1 MPEYRSPG
9 VYVEEVPSGSM
20 PIEGVGTSTAGFLG
34 ETERG
39 PTTPTRIE
47 SFADFT
53 RRYGA
58 YAHYGTDGPLAGTYL
73 AYAVEGFFRNGG
85 TRCYVGRI
93 TAEDET
99 ATGTLTREEGGETV
113 DVVEVTAVG
122 PGEWGGRV
130 AVSVADAP
138 GADDTFG
145 LFVRY
150 WADPEDAATAATN
163 WGTDDPVPDPDV
175 EEVYAEV
182 SPTET
187 SPIYYESRV
196 NGSSMLVTVERVAA
210 GGADPTDSPVWL
222 SGSFP
227 EDSPEVTATDYDG
240 ETTPGERTGLAGFAE
255 IDDLNIVCVPDGAR
269 TDGDYGDI
277 DGKVE
282 GHCATLGDRFAVLGA
297 RSDFDI
303 DSHDLPVSSS
313 FAALYHP
320 WLEVRNPVTGLAT
333 PVPPVGHVAGIYA
346 RSDTERGVHKAPA
359 NEVVRGIVGLSRTVS
374 KADQDGLNPHGVNCI
389 RSFPGRG
396 TRVWGARTLSADPQ
410 WKYVNVRRLF
420 LYLEESMDEGT
431 QWAVFENNDERL
443 WARVRQSLS
452 NFLTTAW
459 RDGAL
464 MGTTPEEAFYVT
476 CDRTTMTQDDI
487 DNGRLIAEVGVA
499 PVKPAEFVVIRITQ
513 STGTAA

>member
-9 VYVEEVPSGSM
+9 VYVEEVSSGAM
-20 PIEGVGTSTAGFLG
+20 PIEGVGTSTGGFLG
-34 ETERG
+34 QTERG
-39 PTTPTRIE
+39 PTGPERLE

-53 RRYGA
+53 RRYGG
-58 YAHYGTDGPLAGTYL
+58 YAHYRADGPLAGTYL
-73 AYAVEGFFRNGG
+73 AYAVDGFFRNGG
-85 TRCYVGRI
+85 NVCYVGRI
-93 TAEDET
+93 TAEDTT
-99 ATGTLTREEGGETV
+99 ATATLTRGEGENGE
-113 DVVEVTAVG
+113 DVIEVSAVG
-122 PGEWGGRV
+122 SGEWGGRV
-130 AVSVADAP
+130 ALEVTDAP
-138 GADDTFG
+138 GDDDTFG

-150 WADPEDAATAATN
+150 WSDPDEAATAETN
-163 WGTDDPVPDPDV
+163 WGSEDPVPDPDV
-175 EEVYAEV
+175 EEVYTEL

-187 SPIYYESRV
+187 SPVYYV
-196 NGSSMLVTVERVAA
+196 NRLGDGSMLVTVERLAA
-210 GGADPTDSPVWL
+210 GGVDPTDSLVWL
-222 SGSFP
+222 DGTFP
-227 EDSPEVTATDYDG
+227 DSPPAVAASDYDG
-240 ETTPGERTGLAGFAE
+240 DDTPGSRTGLAAFAE
-255 IDDLNIVCVPDGAR
+255 IDDINMVCVPDGAR
-269 TDGDYGDI
+269 TDGDYGDL
-277 DGKVE
+277 DGMIE
-282 GHCATLGDRFAVLGA
+282 GHCSTLGDRFAVLGA
-297 RSDFDI
+297 RRDFDI
-303 DSHDLPVSSS
+303 DDHDLPVSSS

-333 PVPPVGHVAGIYA
+333 PVPAAGHVAGIYA
-346 RSDTERGVHKAPA
+346 RSDAERGVHKAPA

-389 RSFPGRG
+389 RTFPGRG
-396 TRVWGARTLSADPQ
+396 TRVWGARTLAADPQ

-499 PVKPAEFVVIRITQ
+499 PVKPAEFVIIRITQ

>member
-9 VYVEEVPSGSM
+9 VYVEEQSSGAM

-34 ETERG
+34 QTERG
-39 PTTPTRIE
+39 PTGPERVE
-47 SFADFT
+47 SFAEFT
-53 RRYGA
+53 RHYGG

-73 AYAVEGFFRNGG
+73 AYAVDGFFRNGG
-85 TRCYVGRI
+85 GVCYVGRI
-93 TAEDET
+93 TAEEEVAT
-99 ATGTLTREEGGETV
+99 ATLARGDGEAAE
-113 DVVEVTAVG
+113 DVIEVSAVG

-130 AVSVADAP
+130 AVDVADAP
-138 GADDTFG
+138 GEGDTFQ
-145 LFVRY
+145 LFVYY
-150 WADPEDAATAATN
+150 WSDPDDAATAEAN
-163 WGTDDPVPDPDV
+163 WGTDDPVPDADV
-175 EEVYAEV
+175 EEVYAEL

-187 SPIYYESRV
+187 SPVYYESRV
-196 NGSSMLVTVERVAA
+196 DAASMLVTVERLAA
-210 GGADPTDSPVWL
+210 GGVDPTDAPVWL
-222 SGSFP
+222 EATFP
-227 EDSPEVTATDYDG
+227 ETAPSVAASDYDG
-240 ETTPGERTGLAGFAE
+240 EDTPGARTGLAAFAE
-255 IDDLNIVCVPDGAR
+255 IDDINVVCAPDGAR
-269 TDGDYGDI
+269 TDGDYGDL

-282 GHCATLGDRFAVLGA
+282 GHCTTLGDRFAVLGA

-333 PVPPVGHVAGIYA
+333 PVPGVGHIAGIYA

-359 NEVVRGIVGLSRTVS
+359 NEVVRGIVGLSRNVS
-374 KADQDGLNPHGVNCI
+374 KADQDALNPHGVNCI
-389 RSFPGRG
+389 RRFPGRG
-396 TRVWGARTLSADPQ
+396 TRVWGARTLADDPQ

-499 PVKPAEFVVIRITQ
+499 PVKPAEFVIVRISQ